1 MKYLVVRSDGLIPS
15 HPVFVLDG
23 HNPASAPAMFKFAHA
38 SKHFQHPD
46 LQGLFDLANKMR
58 HTAGASPPSLT
69 IEDQMILEA
78 MASPGGKVRLY
89 ELNRRPHA

>member
-1 MKYLVVRSDGLIPS
+1 MKWLVVRSDGMIPS

-38 SKHFQHPD
+38 SRHFQHPD

-58 HTAGASPPSLT
+58 HVAGDQPPPLT
-69 IEDQMILEA
+69 KEEVMILEA
-78 MASPGGKVRLY
+78 METPGGKVKLY
-89 ELNRRPHA
+89 ELNRRPHS